1 MKVLLLHNRY
11 RQFGG
16 EDVVAEAE
24 ARLLKANG
32 ADVIEVGFDNGDSEQ
47 PKLVSLCR
55 QGLESSWS
63 RTSYRFVRRL
73 CEKHR
78 PDIAHVHNFWTRLTP
93 AVHTALHECGVPT
106 VQTLHNYR
114 LLCPSATFM
123 RDGQLCLDCLG
134 KTPWRGVLHR
144 CYRDSALA
152 SLAAAR
158 MIVSNRIRG
167 TWERHVDAFIA
178 LSGHGYATFVAGQLP
193 PDRIF
198 VKPNFCEDPGDPSSL
213 PSASKRIL
221 YLGRLAK
228 EKGVSLLVAAWKHGD
243 LGRHGQLVSAGDGP
257 ERLSL
262 EAQIQDL
269 GISSSVCLT
278 GPKSRAAVPELLRNA
293 RATVLPSIW
302 YEPLAVSIIESFSHG
317 RPVVASD
324 LGSLRETVRNNGSGL
339 TFETGNVGGLA
350 AVLEKLLTS
359 GDLADR
365 LGKNARREYLSQYTP
380 EQNLGTLLRIYR
392 FAIERHGK
400 KAPALLEELCPAGVG
415 AEKPLA
421 PRVAAIA

>member
-1 MKVLLLHNRY
+1 MLHNRY
-11 RQFGG
+11 RKFGG
-16 EDVVAEAE
+16 EDIVAEAE
-24 ARLLKANG
+24 ARLLRAKG
-32 ADVIEVGFDNGDSEQ
+32 AEVIEVGFDNGDSGQ
-47 PKLVSLCR
+47 SGLVSLCR

-63 RTSYRFVRRL
+63 RTSYRLVQRL

-78 PDIAHVHNFWTRLTP
+78 PDIAHVHNFWMRLTP

-114 LLCPSATFM
+114 LLCPSANFLRQGKT
-123 RDGQLCLDCLG
+123 CLDCLG

-152 SLAAAR
+152 SAAAAR
-158 MIVSNRIRG
+158 MIVSNRMRG
-167 TWERHVDAFIA
+167 TWDRHVDAFIT
-178 LSGHGYATFVAGQLP
+178 LSGHGYATFVAGKLP

-198 VKPNFCEDPGDPSSL
+198 VKPNFCEDPGDPSSP

-228 EKGVSLLVAAWKHGD
+228 EKGINVLVAAWKHGE
-243 LGRHGQLVSAGDGP
+243 LGRHGQLVIAGDGP

-262 EAQIQDL
+262 EAQIRDL
-269 GISSSVCLT
+269 GISSSVRLT
-278 GPKSRAAVPELLRNA
+278 GPKSRADVPELLRSC

-302 YEPLAVSIIESFSHG
+302 YEPMAISIIESFSQG
-317 RPVVASD
+317 RPVVASN
-324 LGSLRETVRNNGSGL
+324 LGSLRDTVRNNVAGL
-339 TFETGNVGGLA
+339 SFEAGNAGALA
-350 AVLEKLLTS
+350 VALEKVLTG

-365 LGKNARREYLSQYTP
+365 LGRNARREYLSQYTP

-392 FAIERHGK
+392 FAIERHGR
-400 KAPALLEELCPAGVG
+400 KAPALLEKLYPAG

-421 PRVAAIA
+421 SRAAAAIA